1 MLNEK
6 EIFKSSDDYK
16 IIIGENE
23 EAGRKGMLAAR
34 IELPFGA
41 EIELGHFPAKQLLLM
56 KQEFDTT
63 LAQAV
68 NQYNAV
74 VLQNQSLQQELSS
87 HKNKIVDIALFLDE
101 LKQRFDYIADF
112 EELNQIERIIRE
124 TNPENLTHTEEL
136 KKKIVEFLTEMSSQ
150 NNRGTRFPYYFSIVD
165 FNDNFEQD
173 DKGEFFFESSS
184 GSFLEIVPVLRER
197 YDCGLIVLNEDDDF
211 EKILQNIGTWEED
224 DRINEWLEEHN
235 YGIVQRFRNE
245 PVSWSDGVFFTEKDA
260 EAYLESVRNHH
271 SSEAKTYVDVMNK
284 WGRSSQ
290 TEEFLTNLFNYFGV
304 KVPPE
309 LFYENKKKEG
319 AEQC

>member
-87 HKNKIVDIALFLDE
+87 HKNKIVDIALLLDE

-184 GSFLEIVPVLRER
+184 GSFL
-197 YDCGLIVLNEDDDF
+197 
-211 EKILQNIGTWEED
+211 KILQNIGTWEED